1 VDKTTEE
8 QIKYFYQHGK
18 GSIQDLARIYRVSV
32 DEVLHLIG
40 ESNLGTV
47 VAQGDMID
55 ASEIGP
61 GATMNYGKEFKVPF
75 STD

>member
-8 QIKYFYQHGK
+8 QIKFYYQHGK

-32 DEVLHLIG
+32 DEVLRIIG

-47 VAQGDMID
+47 TTQGDMID
-55 ASEIGP
+55 ASEVGP
-61 GATMNYGKEFKVPF
+61 GATISHGKDFKVPF
-75 STD
+75 DVS